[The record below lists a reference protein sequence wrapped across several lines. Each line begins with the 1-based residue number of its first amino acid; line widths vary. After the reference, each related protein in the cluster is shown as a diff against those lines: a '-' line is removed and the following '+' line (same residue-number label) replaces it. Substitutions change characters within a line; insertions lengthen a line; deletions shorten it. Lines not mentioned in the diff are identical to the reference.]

1 MFLTNPRQTAK
12 LVQTK
17 PQLHAFLQAVL
28 PDEVPYDKSGTR
40 TQTRADFIQD
50 VFDGITAATMA
61 VRMT

>member
-1 MFLTNPRQTAK
+1 MFLINTRQTTK

-40 TQTRADFIQD
+40 SQTRAEFIQD